1 MRFNCGNKSH
11 FSGHETFVCK
21 SLWLK
26 KGYDFVKEH
35 RSFNDDDAV
44 VYLGVGK
51 NMVASIRYWLLAFG
65 LINQDNEI
73 SPLADYIFDTDNENG
88 CDPFVEDDQT
98 LWLLHWNLIYTNYAT
113 IYRQIFCEFHRERK
127 EFSKSNVYAFLKRK
141 NLDRA
146 FSGVVWNDNTI
157 NKDIATFIRMYVVTN
172 TNICEDCSSILHN
185 LNLIKLIEKD
195 SYEFNYSTKT
205 KINPVIF
212 FYAVHKLSN
221 GSQVVEFDKMQEL
234 SRIFCLSQGEL
245 FDIFSKLTEINSNI
259 TFDNS
264 AGEQLF
270 SIKQDFREDEILD
283 MYYKKR

>member
-1 MRFNCGNKSH
+1 MEFNCDNKAH

-35 RSFNDDDAV
+35 HSFNDDDAV

-51 NMVASIRYWLLAFG
+51 NMVASIRYWLLSFG
-65 LINQDNEI
+65 LMNQDNKI
-73 SPLADYIFDTDNENG
+73 SPFADYIFSTETG
-88 CDPFVEDDQT
+88 CDPFVEDNQT
-98 LWLLHWNLIYTNYAT
+98 LWLLHWSLVYTNYAT
-113 IYRQIFCEFHRERK
+113 IYRQLFCDFHRERK
-127 EFSKSNVYAFLKRK
+127 EFSKSNILAFLRRK
-141 NLDRA
+141 NFDKS
-146 FSGVVWNDNTI
+146 FSGIVWNDNTI
-157 NKDIATFIRMYVVTN
+157 SKDISTLIRMYVTAN
-172 TNICEDCSSILHN
+172 TNVCDDYSSILIN

-195 SYEFNYSTKT
+195 LYDFNYSTKS
-205 KINPVIF
+205 KINPLIF

-234 SRIFCLSQGEL
+234 SRIFCLSQSEL
-245 FDIFSKLTEINSNI
+245 FDIFSQLTAINSNI

-270 SIKQDFREDEILD
+270 TIRQDFNEYEILD